1 MGRGDKSK
9 KYGSRDVEGSTSGS
23 RNGKGGSTPPP
34 SPSKSGNYSKGVE
47 YTRRSPPLPSAP
59 PLVLKSHSSAPR
71 TTRSYPNRN
80 SKNSD
85 ETSIS
90 LDTDAPPLGNL
101 EDKLDDV
108 LPFVP
113 MSSGME
119 QLLDEVMENMD
130 QDEPATKSAPPA
142 KSSSVAKHTPPAMSD
157 PATNSSTVAGS
168 DLVVKPASL
177 VTKPASLTTST
188 GTPEVDKKRS
198 SGAINDKDVGITAK
212 KPRTS
217 ACDVSSKSNNLEG
230 FYSPEAKELR
240 VLIEQHQN
248 ILAGENTLLEKLK
261 VPPTSNISTP
271 SLVLPPGIAAKYISI
286 GLKDIQEA
294 LREQPIN
301 KELTITKIESVI
313 SMWKISYANEVPPD
327 LEILIRH
334 LEAVVARLGGK
345 GGLATSHTSEPAPA
359 QVSSL
364 LEKLDAA
371 HAGITQ
377 GLCRLEKEGP
387 RLEGRLA
394 NLASICNR
402 QKKLAEEHRMLSGKH
417 QQLAKEYKALCEKE
431 TEMAALAEKRTC
443 VLADMMTSSSCH
455 LEAHEDAVRS
465 SSQVA
470 ESYTR
475 RRAEAVAFL
484 AGGGTLPEIATILAY
499 KAPE

>member
-34 SPSKSGNYSKGVE
+34 PPSKSGNHSKGVE

-59 PLVLKSHSSAPR
+59 ALVLKSHSSAPW

-85 ETSIS
+85 KTSIF

-108 LPFVP
+108 SPFVP
-113 MSSGME
+113 MSRGME

-130 QDEPATKSAPPA
+130 QDEPSTKSAPLA
-142 KSSSVAKHTPPAMSD
+142 KSSSVAMHTPPAMSD
-157 PATNSSTVAGS
+157 PAANSSTVAGS
-168 DLVVKPASL
+168 NLVVKPASL
-177 VTKPASLTTST
+177 
-188 GTPEVDKKRS
+188 KRS

-217 ACDVSSKSNNLEG
+217 ACEG

-248 ILAGENTLLEKLK
+248 IFAGKNTLVEKLK

-271 SLVLPPGIAAKYISI
+271 SVVLLTGIAAKYISI

-301 KELTITKIESVI
+301 EELTITKIESAI
-313 SMWKISYANEVPPD
+313 SMWKTPYANEVPPD

-334 LEAVVARLGGK
+334 LETVVARLGGK
-345 GGLATSHTSEPAPA
+345 GGLGTSHTSAPTPR

-371 HAGITQ
+371 HAGVNQ
-377 GLCRLEKEGP
+377 GLCRLEKEGS
-387 RLEGRLA
+387 RLEGHLA
-394 NLASICNR
+394 DLASICNR
-402 QKKLAEEHRMLSGKH
+402 QKKLAEEHRVLAGKH
-417 QQLAKEYKALCEKE
+417 QRLAKEYKALCEKE
-431 TEMAALAEKRTC
+431 TEMAALAEKRTG
-443 VLADMMTSSSCH
+443 VLADMMTSSSRH

-475 RRAEAVAFL
+475 RRAEAAAFL
-484 AGGGTLPEIATILAY
+484 AAGGTLPEIATILAY

>member
-1 MGRGDKSK
+1 
-9 KYGSRDVEGSTSGS
+9 
-23 RNGKGGSTPPP
+23 
-34 SPSKSGNYSKGVE
+34 
-47 YTRRSPPLPSAP
+47 
-59 PLVLKSHSSAPR
+59 
-71 TTRSYPNRN
+71 
-80 SKNSD
+80 
-85 ETSIS
+85 
-90 LDTDAPPLGNL
+90 
-101 EDKLDDV
+101 
-108 LPFVP
+108 
-113 MSSGME
+113 
-119 QLLDEVMENMD
+119 
-130 QDEPATKSAPPA
+130 
-142 KSSSVAKHTPPAMSD
+142 MSD
-157 PATNSSTVAGS
+157 QATNSSTVAGI

-217 ACDVSSKSNNLEG
+217 ACDVSSKSNNLED
-230 FYSPEAKELR
+230 FYSPEAKELN

-248 ILAGENTLLEKLK
+248 ILARENTLLEKLK

-286 GLKDIQEA
+286 GLKDIQEV

-301 KELTITKIESVI
+301 EELTITKIESVI
-313 SMWKISYANEVPPD
+313 SMWKIPYANEVPPD

-334 LEAVVARLGGK
+334 LEAVVVRLGGK
-345 GGLATSHTSEPAPA
+345 GGLATSHTSAPVPT

-377 GLCRLEKEGP
+377 GLCRLETEGP
-387 RLEGRLA
+387 HLEGRLA

-402 QKKLAEEHRMLSGKH
+402 QKKLAEEHRMLAGKH
-417 QQLAKEYKALCEKE
+417 QQLAEEYKALCEKE
-431 TEMAALAEKRTC
+431 TEMAAQAEKRTC
-443 VLADMMTSSSCH
+443 VLADMMTSSSRH
-455 LEAHEDAVRS
+455 LEAREDAVWS

-475 RRAEAVAFL
+475 CRAEAAAFL
-484 AGGGTLPEIATILAY
+484 AAGGTLPEIAKILTY
-499 KAPE
+499 KAPK

>member
-1 MGRGDKSK
+1 MQ
-9 KYGSRDVEGSTSGS
+9 E
-23 RNGKGGSTPPP
+23 
-34 SPSKSGNYSKGVE
+34 
-47 YTRRSPPLPSAP
+47 
-59 PLVLKSHSSAPR
+59 
-71 TTRSYPNRN
+71 
-80 SKNSD
+80 
-85 ETSIS
+85 
-90 LDTDAPPLGNL
+90 
-101 EDKLDDV
+101 KLDDV
-108 LPFVP
+108 LPFMP
-113 MSSGME
+113 MSHGME

-142 KSSSVAKHTPPAMSD
+142 KSSSVAKHMPPTASD
-157 PATNSSTVAGS
+157 PAANSSTVVGS

-217 ACDVSSKSNNLEG
+217 ACGTCIIPPPPLHEFSFDAFLTRSLFVAFLDVSSKSNNLED

-248 ILAGENTLLEKLK
+248 ILARENTLLEKLK

-301 KELTITKIESVI
+301 EELTITRIESVI
-313 SMWKISYANEVPPD
+313 SMWKIPYANEVPPD

-345 GGLATSHTSEPAPA
+345 GGLATSHTSAPAPA

-377 GLCRLEKEGP
+377 GLRRLEKEGP

-394 NLASICNR
+394 DLASICNR
-402 QKKLAEEHRMLSGKH
+402 QKKLAEEHRTLAGKH
-417 QQLAKEYKALCEKE
+417 QQLAEEYKALCEKE
-431 TEMAALAEKRTC
+431 TEMAALAEKRTG
-443 VLADMMTSSSCH
+443 VLADMMTSSSRH

-475 RRAEAVAFL
+475 RRAEAAAFL
-484 AGGGTLPEIATILAY
+484 AAGGTLPEIATILAY

>member
-23 RNGKGGSTPPP
+23 RNGNGGSTPPP
-34 SPSKSGNYSKGVE
+34 PPSKSGNHSKGVE
-47 YTRRSPPLPSAP
+47 YTRQSPPLPSAP
-59 PLVLKSHSSAPR
+59 PLVLKSHGSAPR
-71 TTRSYPNRN
+71 TTCSYPNHN

-85 ETSIS
+85 ETSIY

-113 MSSGME
+113 MSRGME
-119 QLLDEVMENMD
+119 QLLDKVMENMD
-130 QDEPATKSAPPA
+130 QDEPATKSAPPVR
-142 KSSSVAKHTPPAMSD
+142 SSSVAKHTPPAMSD
-157 PATNSSTVAGS
+157 PAANSSTVARS

-177 VTKPASLTTST
+177 VTKPASLTTSI
-188 GTPEVDKKRS
+188 GTLEVDKKRS

-271 SLVLPPGIAAKYISI
+271 SLVLPPGIVAKYISI

-301 KELTITKIESVI
+301 EELTITKIESAI
-313 SMWKISYANEVPPD
+313 SMWKIPYANEVLPD

-334 LEAVVARLGGK
+334 LETLVAHLGGK
-345 GGLATSHTSEPAPA
+345 GGLGTSHTSEPAPA

-371 HAGITQ
+371 HVG
-377 GLCRLEKEGP
+377 EGP
-387 RLEGRLA
+387 RLEGHLA
-394 NLASICNR
+394 DLASICNR
-402 QKKLAEEHRMLSGKH
+402 KKKLAEEHRVLADKH
-417 QQLAKEYKALCEKE
+417 QRLAKEYKALCEKE
-431 TEMAALAEKRTC
+431 TEMEALAEKRTG
-443 VLADMMTSSSCH
+443 VLADMMTSSSRH

-475 RRAEAVAFL
+475 RRVEAAAFL
-484 AGGGTLPEIATILAY
+484 AAGGRLPEIATILAY

>member
-1 MGRGDKSK
+1 M
-9 KYGSRDVEGSTSGS
+9 
-23 RNGKGGSTPPP
+23 N
-34 SPSKSGNYSKGVE
+34 
-47 YTRRSPPLPSAP
+47 
-59 PLVLKSHSSAPR
+59 
-71 TTRSYPNRN
+71 
-80 SKNSD
+80 
-85 ETSIS
+85 
-90 LDTDAPPLGNL
+90 
-101 EDKLDDV
+101 
-108 LPFVP
+108 
-113 MSSGME
+113 
-119 QLLDEVMENMD
+119 D
-130 QDEPATKSAPPA
+130 Q
-142 KSSSVAKHTPPAMSD
+142 AM
-157 PATNSSTVAGS
+157 NSSTVPGG

-217 ACDVSSKSNNLEG
+217 ACDVSSKSNNLED

-248 ILAGENTLLEKLK
+248 ILARENTLLEKLK

-301 KELTITKIESVI
+301 EELTITKIESVI
-313 SMWKISYANEVPPD
+313 SMRKIPYANEIPPD

-334 LEAVVARLGGK
+334 LEAVVARLGEK
-345 GGLATSHTSEPAPA
+345 GGLATSHTSAPAPT

-377 GLCRLEKEGP
+377 GLCCLEKEGP
-387 RLEGRLA
+387 HLEGRLA
-394 NLASICNR
+394 NLASICNK
-402 QKKLAEEHRMLSGKH
+402 QKKLAKEHWMLAGKH
-417 QQLAKEYKALCEKE
+417 QQLAEEYKALCEKE

-443 VLADMMTSSSCH
+443 VLADMMTSSSRH

-475 RRAEAVAFL
+475 RRAEAAAFL
-484 AGGGTLPEIATILAY
+484 AAGRTLPEIATILAY